1 MDFKEEIIKLLKKE
15 VKEEINL
22 EIPPEFNLGDYAFP
36 CFSLARIFKKN
47 PNEIALELSKK
58 IKAQFLE
65 KVEAKGPYLNFFI
78 DKKLFSENSLK
89 EALKEKKQKK
99 GKKILVEYCHANTHK
114 AFHIGHT
121 RNICLGESICR
132 ILEENGN
139 KVIRANYQGDIGM
152 HVAKTIYGLLN
163 LNKIGLKEPKEN
175 KSYSKKTA
183 W

>member
-65 KVEAKGPYLNFFI
+65 KVEAKGI
-78 DKKLFSENSLK
+78 MVGR
-89 EALKEKKQKK
+89 KK
-99 GKKILVEYCHANTHK
+99 GKKSFFGYK
-114 AFHIGHT
+114 AHT
-121 RNICLGESICR
+121 KMRRGSKIIES
-132 ILEENGN
+132 L
-139 KVIRANYQGDIGM
+139 
-152 HVAKTIYGLLN
+152 
-163 LNKIGLKEPKEN
+163 
-175 KSYSKKTA
+175 
-183 W
+183 